1 MAGNLTVADTVS
13 GGDGTDT
20 LSLKAGATG
29 GAFVSVANA
38 ANVSGMETLSV
49 SAATSTQEVTQDMD
63 ALSGI
68 TKITVGNTTNQAA
81 TISDVAAGTAFAITA
96 ASTKTTD
103 GVTFDNKV
111 DTADTNTLTIGAAAA
126 GITVAAVTVND
137 VENLTISSTGGANTI
152 TDLNA
157 ADLTSLTVTGTKA
170 LTITGDIDGSTAITT
185 VDASAMTAAVDVDV
199 NLNTVAVTMTGGTAA
214 DILKGGAGNDT
225 ITGGAGNDTLTGGN
239 GADTITGAGVDI
251 INGGAKTTH
260 SQVVMVPIQSLQV
273 LV

>member
-1 MAGNLTVADTVS
+1 
-13 GGDGTDT
+13 
-20 LSLKAGATG
+20 
-29 GAFVSVANA
+29 
-38 ANVSGMETLSV
+38 
-49 SAATSTQEVTQDMD
+49 MD

-68 TKITVGNTTNQAA
+68 TKITVGNTNNQAA

-111 DTADTNTLTIGAAAA
+111 DTASDTNTLTIGAAAA

-185 VDASAMTAAVDVDV
+185 VDASVTAAVDVDV

-239 GADTITGAGVDI
+239 GADTITGGAGVDI
-251 INGGAKTTH
+251 INGGAETTH

-273 LV
+273 LVDTITVVQATTQLLLY